1 MAGYIIGLIN
11 QVGRFERFRPESQ
24 VGNRSPSRLF
34 AVVGEVCLDM
44 QIGVASDYLD
54 GPFVG
59 PHRPV
64 RAKPEE
70 FTADGPLGQGIDNLP
85 VRKGSIGN
93 IVNYTDGEMIPGYL
107 LHQVPEDRQ
116 YLGWPGVLRAQP
128 VSSANDQRLFAR
140 IIKQFHNVKIQG
152 LARCPR
158 LFGPVQDSN
167 ALYSSGQNIE
177 EMFC

>member
-1 MAGYIIGLIN
+1 MKDLLWAGYIIGLIN

-93 IVNYTDGEMIPGYL
+93 IVNYTDGEMIPGIFCIRFRKTASIWMAWSFEPSPYL
-107 LHQVPEDRQ
+107 PPTIS
-116 YLGWPGVLRAQP
+116 GFSP
-128 VSSANDQRLFAR
+128 VS
-140 IIKQFHNVKIQG
+140 
-152 LARCPR
+152 
-158 LFGPVQDSN
+158 
-167 ALYSSGQNIE
+167 
-177 EMFC
+177 